1 MASERIQ
8 KVMAARGLC
17 SRRAAEAM
25 IKAGRV
31 RVNGHPVKLGD
42 SMDPARDMLSVDG
55 ETHRPQRKK
64 NYIYLMLNKP
74 RGYLSTASDERGR
87 RTVMELVAE
96 VGERVYPVGR
106 LDMNSEGLLLLTND
120 GEFANMMT
128 HPSHKVSK
136 LYRTTVRPRATEDQ
150 VAKLAAGVTLDDGER
165 TLPASVRVV
174 SEDSD
179 RSVLEISVREGKNRQ
194 IRRMCNAV
202 GLEVARLRRSAVGP
216 VKLGMLKPGQYRE
229 LSPAEITAL
238 RASATKAS
246 KK

>member
-106 LDMNSEGLLLLTND
+106 LDHYLLP
-120 GEFANMMT
+120 F
-128 HPSHKVSK
+128 
-136 LYRTTVRPRATEDQ
+136 Y
-150 VAKLAAGVTLDDGER
+150 
-165 TLPASVRVV
+165 
-174 SEDSD
+174 
-179 RSVLEISVREGKNRQ
+179 
-194 IRRMCNAV
+194 
-202 GLEVARLRRSAVGP
+202 
-216 VKLGMLKPGQYRE
+216 
-229 LSPAEITAL
+229 
-238 RASATKAS
+238 
-246 KK
+246 